1 MIDKLLII
9 VGILVLCCTS
19 AGADDHRNDT
29 YRWEDAEGNV
39 FYSDLPPPTGAR
51 NVTHSMVES
60 DAPTPDLPYELQM
73 AVSKYPV
80 TIYLAEDCGA
90 PCDGASALL
99 IGRGVP
105 HTVLDAMTPDVNKKL
120 NELTKGEPAVPV
132 AEIGDIVI
140 QGFEQ
145 GRWNSALDSAGYP
158 HDAMITVT
166 PHIPAAKASEDDIDD
181 EDDSDFDDSDDFE
194 YDEFDEEEGEFDD
207 EEDF

>member
-19 AGADDHRNDT
+19 AGADDHRDDT

-51 NVTHSMVES
+51 NVTHSMAES
-60 DAPTPDLPYELQM
+60 DAPTPDLPYELQI

-80 TIYLAEDCGA
+80 TIYLTKDCGA

-105 HTVLDAMTPDVNKKL
+105 HTVLDAMTPDVNEKL

-145 GRWNSALDSAGYP
+145 GCWNSALDSAGYP
-158 HDAMITVT
+158 RDAMISVT
-166 PHIPAAKASEDDIDD
+166 PHIPDADASEDDIDD
-181 EDDSDFDDSDDFE
+181 SDFDDDDFE
-194 YDEFDEEEGEFDD
+194 DDEFGEEDGELDD
-207 EEDF
+207 EDDF